1 MGKRKSKL
9 LKDSGSARRAIEE
22 KCGGKKPQKVPKVT
36 KRKIEEAATI
46 ANKRINSY
54 KHYYYAGSDVK
65 LF

>member
-22 KCGGKKPQKVPKVT
+22 KCGG
-36 KRKIEEAATI
+36 
-46 ANKRINSY
+46 
-54 KHYYYAGSDVK
+54 AGSDVK